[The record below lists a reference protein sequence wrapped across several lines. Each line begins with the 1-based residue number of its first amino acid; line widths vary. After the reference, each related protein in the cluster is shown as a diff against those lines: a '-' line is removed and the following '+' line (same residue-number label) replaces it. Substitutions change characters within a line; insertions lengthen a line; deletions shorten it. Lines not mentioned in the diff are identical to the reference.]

1 MVRRS
6 STSIS
11 SMFLAGA
18 LLMTGAAIAEP
29 TWYVVTDS
37 DVQVRCGADSSY
49 YSFATAQ
56 EGDLVSVTG
65 EKYNYARINAIG
77 PVFDDAYGYVKYPA
91 SDEGRFTISDDGST
105 GQTLGATPI
114 LAPNL
119 NTNDLAHSWRQLCI
133 LPRGE
138 NLRIVE
144 TWTAE
149 KDGLHAVPHTV
160 HRVELPDT
168 AEGWVNMASLR
179 PATETEA
186 TSGTAS
192 EPVEVEVIEVTDTTV
207 MESFIE
213 TERAEADAE
222 NLRGMGQG
230 LASFAADFNSDVVL
244 PESTLITGRS
254 TAIVDDG
261 GPLLMQW
268 ISLSDTDVVTVES
281 RVIEV
286 VEVEQTMLTIIET
299 AYEGVALSDL
309 DAEELKC
316 LKDDFLLASEEEE
329 DPIRARYARM
339 RADQIDVYNSLRGQ
353 DQAIDE
359 LLVRIERSQGDA
371 VDREIAI
378 ANTGD
383 YEVVGLLS
391 TSAVFDGMDRP
402 MLYRIQDSRTNRT
415 LAYVRPE
422 SSDMI
427 GNMIGQHIGV
437 MGQIAYDPVLQVNI
451 VETARVD
458 LMATNTA
465 LVPVD

>member
-1 MVRRS
+1 
-6 STSIS
+6 
-11 SMFLAGA
+11 MFLVGA
-18 LLMTGAAIAEP
+18 LLAAGTAVAEP
-29 TWYVVTDS
+29 TWYVVTDG
-37 DVQVRCGADSSY
+37 DVQIRCGADSSY
-49 YSFATAQ
+49 YSFATAD

-77 PVFDDAYGYVKYPA
+77 SVFDDAYGYVKYPA
-91 SDEGRFTISDDGST
+91 SEEGRFTISDDGST

-138 NLRIVE
+138 NLRIIE

-160 HRVELPDT
+160 HRVELPGT

-179 PATETEA
+179 PATETEVL
-186 TSGTAS
+186 SGTGS
-192 EPVEVEVIEVTDTTV
+192 SNEPAAAPEVVVIETTDVVETGV
-207 MESFIE
+207 AESLLMG
-213 TERAEADAE
+213 ERVE
-222 NLRGMGQG
+222 NLRPMGRG
-230 LASFAADFNSDVVL
+230 PASFTADFEGDVII
-244 PESTLITGRS
+244 PEGAVITGEATR
-254 TAIVDDG
+254 TIVSVDEG
-261 GPLLMQW
+261 SPLLMQW
-268 ISLSDTDVVTVES
+268 INLDEMDVVTVES
-281 RVIEV
+281 REIEV
-286 VEVEQTMLTIIET
+286 VEVQETMLSIIEAT
-299 AYEGVALSDL
+299 YEGVALSDL

-329 DPIRARYARM
+329 DPIRARYAKM

-353 DQAIDE
+353 DQAINE

-383 YEVVGLLS
+383 YEVIGLLS
-391 TSAVFDGMDRP
+391 TSAVFDGTDRP
-402 MLYRIQDSRTNRT
+402 MLYRIQDSSTNRT

-422 SSDMI
+422 SSEMI
-427 GNMIGQHIGV
+427 GNMVGQHIGV
-437 MGQIAYDPVLQVNI
+437 MGRIAYDPVLQVNI